1 MKVRIAILDLYEGVA
16 NEGMRCIDSIIAAWA
31 QSAKIEVEV
40 QRFEVRIKQE
50 IPPLSFDLFISSG
63 GPGSP
68 LSSEG
73 EAWENKYFR
82 FIDEVSAW
90 NASAHYPKKPVFFIC
105 HSFQLACRHFGVATV
120 TRRKSSSFG
129 IFPVHLTEAGKGEKI
144 FEGLENP
151 FFVVDNRDYQVV
163 KPNHERLEE
172 MGGNLLAIEK
182 ERPHVPLE
190 RGVMAI
196 RFNEN
201 FLGTQFHPE
210 ADPLGMSRYL
220 DTPEKKQSVIDNYG
234 IEKWNTMVA
243 YLQDATTIAQTQ
255 QTILPNFLNRC
266 LKQLRKSTAAMN

>member
-90 NASAHYPKKPVFFIC
+90 NSSAHYPKKPVFFIC